1 MELFPSKT
9 KFKPPK
15 EKEGTDKVVVEV
27 EISLGARI
35 HPLRF
40 KGSGNN
46 KKVAKAA
53 AAKCALL
60 ELRKVAKSKQ
70 IY

>member
-27 EISLGARI
+27 EISVETFQAQIKENSFQCVIFIGWLMVV
-35 HPLRF
+35 
-40 KGSGNN
+40 SGH
-46 KKVAKAA
+46 
-53 AAKCALL
+53 
-60 ELRKVAKSKQ
+60 
-70 IY
+70 II

>member
-27 EISLGARI
+27 EISLETMK

-46 KKVAKAA
+46 KKQAKVA
-53 AAKCALL
+53 AAKCALR
-60 ELRKVAKSKQ
+60 ELRKAKVSK
-70 IY
+70 